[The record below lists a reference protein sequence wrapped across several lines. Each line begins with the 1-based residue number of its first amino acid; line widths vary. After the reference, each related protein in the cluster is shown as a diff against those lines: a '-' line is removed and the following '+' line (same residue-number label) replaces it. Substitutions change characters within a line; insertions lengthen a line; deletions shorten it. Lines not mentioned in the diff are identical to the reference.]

1 MRKNKFIYA
10 LLLLLS
16 LVSCKKYLDKTD
28 KIGLVEDDVFSTYE
42 SARGYLD
49 QTYAALADMHDWNS
63 QGLQR
68 ASINCL
74 SDEMASLVT
83 TNNGIANVINT
94 GNWLDQS
101 DLGEIGNNRRNS
113 FFNVRTTGAPVM
125 ENAYYSLRVA
135 NKVIEKASS
144 IPNITNDQL
153 NQLLGQAYFM
163 RGWYYFQL
171 ILRVGGLPIYDK
183 AFSANDDLDL
193 PRANYQESN
202 DFVIQN
208 MDEAIQMLPDK
219 WDSNQTGRATKVAA
233 MAVKEM
239 AQLYAASPL
248 MQNDLNST
256 IDKGYGIPQA
266 EKAAQYA
273 NDVIQYCKSNTGGT
287 NYRLLPGA
295 EYANIFYHFPNN
307 ASDEELW
314 YRMDAGSRDQMRGL
328 RCMYIPQ
335 YLSGGTG
342 IDAAAFNGP
351 TQNIV
356 DKFEVINNGQAYT
369 INDTRSGYNP
379 QDPYKNRDP
388 RFYNDIIYPGEQ
400 WGSNANNTPAYQE
413 LYQGGRDQLNASSN
427 PYTKNRMSSGYEC
440 KKFVW
445 EGCNTFK
452 NQYNNFRL
460 NNCYIRLAQVYL
472 DYAEAMNE
480 AYGPNADPKG
490 YGLTAVQA
498 INIIRNRVAMP
509 NVLPEYTASKETFR
523 DRIRNERAVELCF
536 ENQRWHDLRRWMI
549 AEEVFNKPIQG
560 IEATPPANHRSVVN
574 KSTLQ
579 FTYKVVDLTTEV
591 RVFQTK
597 HYWYPVPQDQ
607 VNSQFNFKQNPGW

>member
-1 MRKNKFIYA
+1 MRKNKIIYA
-10 LLLLLS
+10 LLLLFS
-16 LVSCKKYLDKTD
+16 VTSCKKYLDKTD
-28 KIGLVEDDVFSTYE
+28 KVGLVEDDVFSTYE

-49 QTYAALADMHDWNS
+49 QSYAALADIHDWNS
-63 QGLQR
+63 QQLQR
-68 ASINCL
+68 SNINCL
-74 SDEMASLVT
+74 SDEMASLIT
-83 TNNGIANVINT
+83 ENNGIANVINT
-94 GNWLDQS
+94 GNWLNQS
-101 DLGEIGNNRRNS
+101 NLGEIGDNRGNS
-113 FFNVRTTGAPVM
+113 FDNVRTTTAPVM
-125 ENAYYSLRVA
+125 ENAYYILRVA
-135 NKVIEKASS
+135 NKVIEKAPT

-183 AFSANDDLDL
+183 AFNPNDDLDL
-193 PRANYQESN
+193 PRSTYQESN
-202 DFVIQN
+202 DFVIKN
-208 MDEAIQMLPDK
+208 MDRAIQMLPDK
-219 WDSNQTGRATKVAA
+219 WDPNQTGRATKVAA

-239 AQLYAASPL
+239 AELYAASPL

-256 IDKGYGIPQA
+256 VDKGYGLPQA

-273 NDVIQYCKSNTGGT
+273 NDVIKYCMKNTGGT
-287 NYRLLPGA
+287 NYRLSSGSK
-295 EYANIFYHFPNN
+295 YSNIFYHFPNN

-314 YRMDAGSRDQMRGL
+314 YRMDAGSRDQTRGL

-342 IDAAAFNGP
+342 LDAAAFNGP
-351 TQNIV
+351 TQNMV
-356 DKFEVINNGQAYT
+356 DKFEVINNGQAYQ
-369 INDTRSGYNP
+369 ISDQRSGYNA

-388 RFYNDIIYPGEQ
+388 RFYSDIIYTGQQ

-413 LYQGGRDQLNASSN
+413 LYVGGRDQLNASNN
-427 PYTKNRMSSGYEC
+427 PNTKNRMISGYEC

-460 NNCYIRLAQVYL
+460 NTCYIRLAQVYL
-472 DYAEAMNE
+472 DFAEAMNE

-490 YGLTAVQA
+490 YGLTAEQA
-498 INIIRNRVAMP
+498 INIIRNRVGMP
-509 NVLPEYTASKETFR
+509 NVLPEYTASKEVFR

-549 AEEVFNKPIQG
+549 AEDVFKKPIQG
-560 IEATPPANHRSVVN
+560 IEATPPANHRSIID

-579 FTYKVVDLTTEV
+579 FTYRVIDLSTEV
-591 RVFQTK
+591 RVFDTK
-597 HYWYPVPQDQ
+597 NYWYPVPQDQ